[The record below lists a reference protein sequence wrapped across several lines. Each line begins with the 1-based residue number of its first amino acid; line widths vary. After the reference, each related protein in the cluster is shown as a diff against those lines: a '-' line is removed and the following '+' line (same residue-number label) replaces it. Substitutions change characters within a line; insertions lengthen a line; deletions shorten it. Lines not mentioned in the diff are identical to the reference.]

1 MLAQNRD
8 FCLPD
13 LHSTPLLGKGMVPLE
28 NCHAVWYG
36 KFEWLGYP
44 KVKNVEDMFIC
55 FDRIYERGGQ
65 TDTQTDTQTDSVW

>member
-1 MLAQNRD
+1 
-8 FCLPD
+8 
-13 LHSTPLLGKGMVPLE
+13 MVPLE